1 MTVDEGDSLAS
12 KASLATDFP
21 VGNAV
26 GPACADSVGTP
37 NGHAGTKPF
46 AGAGDSVPFDWI
58 GSGSSAA
65 LGRAGADVG
74 IAGIVPLEERKRPT
88 VAFYG
93 PKSGSE
99 GGIRQPQRWF
109 HAGPYQ
115 MIGNSEPCKNIHA
128 MPCYRPSKGHE
139 PSLYLWGL
147 TRHARGDLLYV
158 ATVFCTF
165 TSSMYAAQ
173 SE

>member
-21 VGNAV
+21 VGNAA
-26 GPACADSVGTP
+26 GPACADSVGTA

-74 IAGIVPLEERKRPT
+74 IAGIVPLQRKGGLT
-88 VAFYG
+88 LALLAEVGA
-93 PKSGSE
+93 E
-99 GGIRQPQRWF
+99 GG
-109 HAGPYQ
+109 
-115 MIGNSEPCKNIHA
+115 KNGA
-128 MPCYRPSKGHE
+128 RFP
-139 PSLYLWGL
+139 GL
-147 TRHARGDLLYV
+147 HL
-158 ATVFCTF
+158 F
-165 TSSMYAAQ
+165 S
-173 SE
+173 

>member
-1 MTVDEGDSLAS
+1 MNWKSGPFLSGGSADALTVDEGDSLAS

-21 VGNAV
+21 VGNAA
-26 GPACADSVGTP
+26 GPACADSVGTA

-74 IAGIVPLEERKRPT
+74 IAGIVPLDERKRTT

-93 PKSGSE
+93 PIRWSG
-99 GGIRQPQRWF
+99 GGDKQR
-109 HAGPYQ
+109 Y
-115 MIGNSEPCKNIHA
+115 
-128 MPCYRPSKGHE
+128 
-139 PSLYLWGL
+139 
-147 TRHARGDLLYV
+147 
-158 ATVFCTF
+158 
-165 TSSMYAAQ
+165 TSSPGAGGLFFTNH
-173 SE
+173 

>member
-74 IAGIVPLEERKRPT
+74 IAGIGPPRQANRPILPT
-88 VAFYG
+88 
-93 PKSGSE
+93 
-99 GGIRQPQRWF
+99 
-109 HAGPYQ
+109 
-115 MIGNSEPCKNIHA
+115 
-128 MPCYRPSKGHE
+128 
-139 PSLYLWGL
+139 
-147 TRHARGDLLYV
+147 
-158 ATVFCTF
+158 
-165 TSSMYAAQ
+165 
-173 SE
+173 

>member
-21 VGNAV
+21 VGNAA
-26 GPACADSVGTP
+26 GPACADSVGTA

-74 IAGIVPLEERKRPT
+74 IAGIVPLDERKEANCCLLWAE
-88 VAFYG
+88 VG
-93 PKSGSE
+93 I
-99 GGIRQPQRWF
+99 GG
-109 HAGPYQ
+109 G
-115 MIGNSEPCKNIHA
+115 
-128 MPCYRPSKGHE
+128 
-139 PSLYLWGL
+139 
-147 TRHARGDLLYV
+147 
-158 ATVFCTF
+158 
-165 TSSMYAAQ
+165 
-173 SE
+173 